1 MQNYMVNIKRL
12 SFLLFLAVVF
22 LNTSVYAQS
31 SNSYSQY
38 GNSGKKFTPA
48 SKMSRKDWNDPDELE
63 RVWQA
68 SLVRIPTENDENI
81 QTTIAEITPAPLK
94 LNKKYPTVV
103 YMHGCSGMWP
113 GTIRRINLL
122 AKNGF
127 AVIAPPSFARWKYPQ
142 SCDPS
147 QHLGSM
153 YRGVIRIR
161 LNDAG
166 NTIEKAKQLPWVDE
180 NNVFLMGFSEG
191 AITTAK
197 FYSKNKNRAVNAR
210 VVEGWTC
217 NAGWDEYRGVRAPKG
232 EPVLAL
238 VGSRDPW
245 FQNSYNSGECTN
257 FLNKKNGSKSVV
269 YKKGKLSNQH
279 DLLEDERVQKIVI
292 DFLQQHI
299 K

>member
-1 MQNYMVNIKRL
+1 MANIKRF
-12 SFLLFLAVVF
+12 SYLLFLAVVF
-22 LNTSVYAQS
+22 LNASAYAES
-31 SNSYSQY
+31 SDSYSQY
-38 GNSGKKFTPA
+38 GNGGKKLTSA
-48 SKMSRKDWNDPDELE
+48 SKMSRKDWNDPEELE

-68 SLVRIPTENDENI
+68 SLVRIPSDKDEYI
-81 QTTIAEITPAPLK
+81 QSTIAEITSAPLK
-94 LNKKYPTVV
+94 LNKKFPTVI
-103 YMHGCSGMWP
+103 YLHGCSGMWP
-113 GTIRRINLL
+113 GTIRRLNLL

-127 AVIAPPSFARWKYPQ
+127 AVIAPPSFAREKYPQ

-147 QHLGSM
+147 RHVGSM

-166 NTIEKAKQLPWVDE
+166 NTIAQAKQLPWVDE

-191 AITTAK
+191 AITTAR

-217 NAGWDEYRGVRAPKG
+217 NAGWQEYKGVRAPKG

-245 FQNSYNSGECTN
+245 FQNSYNKGDCTS
-257 FLNKKNGSKSVV
+257 FLNRKNGSKSVV

-292 DFLQQHI
+292 DFLQQRI